1 LFLSL
6 RKTRFFGFSK
16 DNNNLKAKKRK
27 TDLFL
32 SLALFFLTKEKEAL
46 LKLKGLMLRPKVYS

>member
-6 RKTRFFGFSK
+6 RKTRFFSFGE
-16 DNNNLKAKKRK
+16 DNSDLKARKRK

-32 SLALFFLTKEKEAL
+32 LLALFFLAEEERAL
-46 LKLKGLMLRPKVYS
+46 PKLRGLMLKLEVYN